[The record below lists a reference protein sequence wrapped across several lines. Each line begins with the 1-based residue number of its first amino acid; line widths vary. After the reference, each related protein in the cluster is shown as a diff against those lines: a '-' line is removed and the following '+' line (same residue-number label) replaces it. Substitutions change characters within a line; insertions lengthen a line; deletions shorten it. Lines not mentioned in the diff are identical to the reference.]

1 MSATANFLAID
12 LGAESGRC
20 TVGCFDGGRLSLHE
34 VHRFP
39 NSAVPTLGRL
49 EWDALRIFTEIKA
62 GIGKAVQQFGPD
74 LKSLALD
81 AWGVDFALL
90 DDHGELLGNPYS
102 YRDPQTQGMLD
113 EALRRVPVSEIYAET
128 GNCFSPINTLYQ
140 LLALTTRRS
149 PRLAAAHTLLM
160 VPDLFNYWLTGSKVA
175 EYTEASTTQFL
186 DPYRR
191 DWNLSLLERLGI
203 RTDIFPEIVH
213 PGSALG
219 KLVPD
224 VADETGAKDVRVFA
238 PASHDNASAVATIA
252 CESESLITSGTWC
265 TLGMELQQ
273 PLINERTLAGNFT
286 NEGGVC
292 DTITL
297 FRLITGLWLIQEC
310 RRTWAGGGRLMSYDE
325 ICDMAETAPPF
336 VAVIDVDAP
345 DFLGVGHMPE
355 RIQAYCRRTGQ
366 AVPETPASIART
378 IFESLA
384 LKFHSVF
391 GILERVVGSRLNTL
405 QIIGGGALNCL
416 LDQYTADAINRP
428 VCAGPVEA
436 TTVGNLLMQL
446 MPLGYVGS
454 LAEGR
459 ELVKVSFP
467 TTAYEPL
474 DPAAFHE
481 PYERLVRVMG

>member
-20 TVGCFDGGRLSLHE
+20 TVGCFDDNHLTLHE
-34 VHRFP
+34 VHRF
-39 NSAVPTLGRL
+39 NNGAVPTLGRL
-49 EWDALRIFTEIKA
+49 EWDALRIFTEIKS
-62 GIGKAVQQFGPD
+62 GIHKAVQQFGPH
-74 LKSLALD
+74 LRSLAVD

-90 DDHGELLGNPYS
+90 DKHGELLGNPYS
-102 YRDPQTQGMLD
+102 YRDPQTDGMLA
-113 EALRRVPVSEIYAET
+113 EAFTRVPAADIYAET

-140 LLALTTRRS
+140 LLALTTRQS
-149 PRLAAAHTLLM
+149 SRLAAAQTLLM
-160 VPDLFNYWLTGSKVA
+160 VPDLFSYWLTGTKVA

-191 DWNLSLLERLGI
+191 NWNLSLLDRLGI
-203 RTDIFPEIVH
+203 RNDIFPEIVT
-213 PGSALG
+213 PGTALG
-219 KLVPD
+219 QLVSA
-224 VADETGAKDVRVFA
+224 VADETGAKDVEVFA

-265 TLGMELQQ
+265 TLGIELQQ
-273 PLINERTLAGNFT
+273 PLINERTLRGNFT

-310 RRTWAGGGRLMSYDE
+310 RRAWAREGQPMSWDE
-325 ICDMAETAPPF
+325 ICEMAATAPPF
-336 VAVIDVDAP
+336 AAVIDVDAS

-355 RIQAYCRRTGQ
+355 RIQAYCWRTAQ
-366 AVPETPASIART
+366 RVPETPASIART
-378 IFESLA
+378 VFESLA
-384 LKFHSVF
+384 LKFRWVF
-391 GILERVVGSRLNTL
+391 ASLEEIVGRRLNTM

-416 LDQYTADAINRP
+416 LDQYTANAINRP

-436 TTVGNLLMQL
+436 TTIGNLLMQL
-446 MPLGYVGS
+446 KPLGYVGS

-459 ELVKVSFP
+459 ELVRNSFA
-467 TTAYEPL
+467 TTAYEPHQPTL
-474 DPAAFHE
+474 FDE
-481 PYERLVRVMG
+481 PYERLLQVMG